1 MWMMFPDGVTEV
13 SVEQMNFV
21 AEVHDEEKHG
31 YFRAPDHLVPS
42 LIDLTKCVVRVP
54 PVDHPDDLPPT
65 ALTTATSDLAIAN
78 ENLRNENSDLRGS
91 IAELN
96 VRVSDLMLQLHEA
109 KTELH
114 NFKFEQ
120 EQKGEGT
127 AEAPFEAPMI
137 GVETSSRKKG

>member
-1 MWMMFPDGVTEV
+1 
-13 SVEQMNFV
+13 
-21 AEVHDEEKHG
+21 
-31 YFRAPDHLVPS
+31 
-42 LIDLTKCVVRVP
+42 VVRVP